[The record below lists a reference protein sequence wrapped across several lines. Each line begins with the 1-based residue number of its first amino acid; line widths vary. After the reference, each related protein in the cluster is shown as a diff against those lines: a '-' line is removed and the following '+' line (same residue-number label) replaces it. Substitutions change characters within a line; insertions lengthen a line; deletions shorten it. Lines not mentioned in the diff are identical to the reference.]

1 MTTLARHDTARRRRS
16 LGIRARRRISLSIKL
31 SIAVVTAFYALA
43 PMAFVVT
50 SALDPVQNLAATSLI
65 PTRIS
70 FQNFERIFANAPLQ
84 PWLVWILNSVIV
96 ASITSIIVV
105 AVSALAAY
113 SFSRFRFRGRRAGL
127 ISLVVVQLFPNL
139 LAIIALFLLLQG
151 IGNAME
157 TPILLPVVG
166 EVSAASL
173 LRFDIGGTT
182 FEPARLG
189 LNSLG
194 GLILIY
200 TGGALGFNT
209 WLMKAYFD
217 TVPYDLDESA
227 LVDGA
232 SHFQAFR
239 LVLLPLVRP
248 ILAVI
253 GVLTFIGTYSD
264 FLLARVMLSSTENF
278 TLAIGM
284 SLLRGTFNTQWGTF
298 SAAAIIGA
306 LPIVVVFLVLQRQL
320 IGGLASGGV
329 KG

>member
-1 MTTLARHDTARRRRS
+1 MATTVARTETVQRRRT
-16 LGIRARRRISLSIKL
+16 LGIRSRRRISLSVKL
-31 SIAVVTAFYALA
+31 LVAIATAVYALA
-43 PMAFVVT
+43 PIAFVVS
-50 SALDPVQNLAATSLI
+50 SALNPVQTVAATSLI
-65 PTRIS
+65 PTRIT
-70 FQNFERIFANAPLQ
+70 FENFEQIFANASLQ
-84 PWLVWILNSVIV
+84 PWLTWILNSVIV
-96 ASITSIIVV
+96 ASLTSVIVV

-127 ISLVVVQLFPNL
+127 ISLVIIQLFPNL
-139 LAIIALFLLLQG
+139 LAIVALFLLLQG
-151 IGNAME
+151 IGNAIPSSVDVPGIG
-157 TPILLPVVG
+157 TIGLP
-166 EVSAASL
+166 
-173 LRFDIGGTT
+173 
-182 FEPARLG
+182 RLG

-194 GLILIY
+194 GLLLIY

-239 LVLLPLVRP
+239 HVVLPLVRP

-278 TLAIGM
+278 TLAVGM
-284 SLLRGTFNTQWGTF
+284 SLFIRGQFSQQWGIF

-320 IGGLASGGV
+320 IGGLSRGGV

>member
-1 MTTLARHDTARRRRS
+1 MATVARTDTARRKRTV
-16 LGIRARRRISLSIKL
+16 GIRARRRISVGLKL
-31 SIAVVTAFYALA
+31 LIAVLTAFYALA
-43 PMAFVVT
+43 PVAFVFS
-50 SALDPVQNLAATSLI
+50 SALNPIQTVAATSLI
-65 PTRIS
+65 PTRVTLD
-70 FQNFERIFANAPLQ
+70 NFERIFANTPLQ
-84 PWLVWILNSVIV
+84 PWLTWILNSVIV
-96 ASITSIIVV
+96 AGLTSIIVV

-127 ISLVVVQLFPNL
+127 ISLVLIQLFPNL
-139 LAIIALFLLLQG
+139 LAIVALFLLLQG
-151 IGNAME
+151 IGNA
-157 TPILLPVVG
+157 TPSSIELPV
-166 EVSAASL
+166 
-173 LRFDIGGTT
+173 IGV
-182 FEPARLG
+182 FELPRLG

-232 SHFQAFR
+232 TSFQAFR
-239 LVLLPLVRP
+239 HVVLPLVRP

-264 FLLARVMLSSTENF
+264 FLLARVMLSSTQNF
-278 TLAIGM
+278 TLAVGM
-284 SLLRGTFNTQWGTF
+284 SLFIRGQFSQQWGIF
-298 SAAAIIGA
+298 SAAAVIGA
-306 LPIVVVFLVLQRQL
+306 LPVVVVFLVLQRQL
-320 IGGLASGGV
+320 IGGLARGGV